1 MADEKIVTVAISGG
15 LGNQMFQYA
24 AARALALR
32 SGAEVRLDLSF
43 YHKRRH
49 RQFELNAFPI
59 VATEAEAARA
69 GFWARVAGSRPTPR
83 YRESGHRFDPTL
95 LERALPIVLEGYF
108 QSARYFEGSAEAIRR
123 ELAPPAAQD
132 SESLAIAQ
140 AMRDAN
146 SASLHVRRGDYV
158 SNARANAT
166 HGTCSVDYYRRAME
180 QLPGNG
186 PVFVFSDDID
196 WAQANLPDVRRL
208 VFVGKTAPRSGLAD
222 LWLMTLAQH
231 HIVANSSFSWWGAW
245 LAEPGHGT
253 TFAPAR
259 WFADTTLDDTDMVPP
274 EWIRVPS

>member
-1 MADEKIVTVAISGG
+1 MADEKIVTAAISGG

-43 YHKRRH
+43 YRRRRH
-49 RQFELNAFPI
+49 RQFELSAFPI
-59 VATEAEAARA
+59 VATEAAHA
-69 GFWARVAGSRPTPR
+69 GVWARIGGSRPAPR
-83 YRESGHRFDPTL
+83 YREPGHRFDPTL
-95 LERALPIVLEGYF
+95 LELAVPVVLEGYF
-108 QSARYFEGSAEAIRR
+108 QSARYFEGSAETIRR
-123 ELAPPAAQD
+123 ELAPSAAED

-146 SASLHVRRGDYV
+146 SAALHVRRGDYV

-186 PVFVFSDDID
+186 TVFVFSDDID
-196 WAQANLPDVRRL
+196 WARANLPDVRRL
-208 VFVGKTAPRSGLAD
+208 VFVGKIAPRSGLAD

-245 LAEPGHGT
+245 LAEPGRGT

-259 WFADTTLDDTDMVPP
+259 WFADTALDDTDMVPS
-274 EWIRVPS
+274 EWVRVPS